1 MVQPFQ
7 KVWDLLS
14 LANPFPACAIVTG
27 LSEGFGSWKA
37 SVLWQRSA
45 GIGITLFLVETW
57 RLKHE
62 LKHTTWYLVVPSA
75 TFNSCIAG
83 DVLLQQRCQVFS
95 SSQQAMLPSGPHSG
109 WQHIFLGCEDS
120 TFMVA
125 SRGLY
130 EVSQRWI
137 AKPWD
142 YVVHLPPCG
151 YLVTL
156 CHITLDHHP
165 CSNLT
170 LLHWLSHL
178 SKKTTPSCLVDLL
191 ISTPKT
197 DWLKISP
204 TCFFLVPL
212 GPWLIGLTDAE
223 RHAIL
228 I

>member
-1 MVQPFQ
+1 MVQPE
-7 KVWDLLS
+7 LSS

-45 GIGITLFLVETW
+45 GIGITLILVETW

-120 TFMVA
+120 TFVVA
-125 SRGLY
+125 SGKWWSPRFLRRIVWSFT
-130 EVSQRWI
+130 EVDWKTLRLCGSPATMWLFGHLTSHHTWSSSLLQLGTI
-137 AKPWD
+137 ALALSPFKENNT
-142 YVVHLPPCG
+142 VLPSRSVNQHPKNR
-151 YLVTL
+151 LVEDFPQ
-156 CHITLDHHP
+156 H
-165 CSNLT
+165 
-170 LLHWLSHL
+170 
-178 SKKTTPSCLVDLL
+178 V
-191 ISTPKT
+191 
-197 DWLKISP
+197 
-204 TCFFLVPL
+204 FFWCP
-212 GPWLIGLTDAE
+212 
-223 RHAIL
+223 
-228 I
+228 